1 MGVGAALLS
10 ILAGIFGLASIHH
23 LMIWARNR
31 IAREHLWFGLASV
44 AATGAMATSLAIDEE
59 ASRFSIVAAPDVS
72 ASLSWAWLIATTW
85 FSLEYAG
92 GDPKRRRL
100 AIALTLTFAF
110 VLIGNLLLPLIEHPL
125 HGVDLQHALRLLGY
139 IAIAILVGMVI
150 EAFFRLRNSLQ
161 HTRAATLGIGI
172 GIALVTF
179 LLQGLVTDLGLAS
192 LPPPAPYAFLF
203 AVILITYEL
212 ANTVAEIRV
221 VSQRQRQELV
231 HASRLAVVGELTAS
245 IAHEINQPLGAILSN
260 ADAGEILLEDPSPP
274 LDEIRQILAD
284 IRRDGLRASDVIRHV
299 RTLVRK
305 RELVLEKLD
314 ANVVVTE
321 VIALLEPEARRRRIP
336 LANALL
342 QQPAYLR
349 GDRAHLEQVLINLM
363 LNAMDAVEAASAADN
378 ITAARP
384 PIVVGVSY
392 TNHGEVEFGV
402 VDAGHGLPAERLSH
416 LFDSFYTSKPHGMGL
431 GLSIARSI
439 VEAHGGRIRA
449 ENNRDAGS
457 TFRVA
462 LPPYDGVDG

>member
-1 MGVGAALLS
+1 MSAGTAMLLMLVGVFA
-10 ILAGIFGLASIHH
+10 LASAHH
-23 LMIWARNR
+23 LMIWGRNKV
-31 IAREHLWFGLASV
+31 AREHLWFGLASV
-44 AATGAMATSLAIDEE
+44 AATGAMATALAMDEE
-59 ASRFSIVAAPDVS
+59 ASRFSIFAERNVS
-72 ASLSWAWLIATTW
+72 ASFSWAWLIATTW

-92 GDPKRRRL
+92 GDHKRRRV
-100 AIALTLTFAF
+100 AILLTLTFAF
-110 VLIGNLLLPLIEHPL
+110 VLIGNLILPLIGRSL
-125 HGVDLQHALRLLGY
+125 HLLGY
-139 IAIAILVGMVI
+139 IAIVILFGMVV
-150 EAFFRLRNSLQ
+150 EGFSRLRNSLQ
-161 HTRAATLGIGI
+161 RTRAVTLGIGI

-179 LLQGLVTDLGLAS
+179 LLQGLVSDLGLAS
-192 LPPPAPYAFLF
+192 LPPPAPYAFLV

-221 VSQRQRQELV
+221 VSQRQRQELA

-260 ADAGEILLEDPSPP
+260 ADAGEILLEDPNPP
-274 LDEIRQILAD
+274 LDEVRQILAD

-305 RELVLEKLD
+305 RELVLERLD
-314 ANVVVTE
+314 ANVVVTD
-321 VIALLEPEARRRRIP
+321 VLALLDPEARRRRIP

-363 LNAMDAVEAASAADN
+363 LNAMDAVEAAGAADN
-378 ITAARP
+378 VPAA
-384 PIVVGVSY
+384 PIVAAVSY
-392 TNHGEVEFGV
+392 TSHGEIEFGV
-402 VDAGHGLPAERLSH
+402 TDGGHGVPADRLGH

-449 ENNRDAGS
+449 ENNRDAGA
-457 TFRVA
+457 TFRVT
-462 LPPYDGVDG
+462 LPPYDEVAG